1 VDLVESI
8 GDDLIFDDA
17 VLVDDPFEVDSHFDL
32 VEVAELQALHI

>member
-1 VDLVESI
+1 MNLVESI

-17 VLVDDPFEVDSHFDL
+17 VLVDDPFEVDPNFHL